1 LGNADQ
7 SVSQEAVD
15 TYGRSISLV
24 MDWPP
29 IPGRLAMLLMMSGEE
44 MDIPSM
50 REALGVSTGSL
61 SESTRL
67 LINAGVIERV
77 KIPGQR
83 KQVFRWRED
92 AWVGCVMHQA
102 QQISTIKQV
111 AVDAVANPDLTPAQ
125 LASFTQM
132 LAFYTVLSDAMDTIA
147 GLIAERY
154 AATGQY
160 ARDEPLVTRP
170 ESPA

>member
-1 LGNADQ
+1 MGNFDQ
-7 SVSQEAVD
+7 AVSRDAVE
-15 TYGRSISLV
+15 TYGRAISLV

-44 MDIPSM
+44 LATPEL
-50 REALGVSTGSL
+50 REYLAVSTGSL

-83 KQVFRWRED
+83 KQVFRWRAD
-92 AWVGCVMHQA
+92 AWVGCVQHQA
-102 QQISTIKQV
+102 RQISTIKQV
-111 AVDAVANPDLTPAQ
+111 AVDAVANPELTPVQ

-147 GLIAERY
+147 ALIAQTFDS
-154 AATGQY
+154 TGQY
-160 ARDEPLVTRP
+160 HREPLVPVPQLRR
-170 ESPA
+170 